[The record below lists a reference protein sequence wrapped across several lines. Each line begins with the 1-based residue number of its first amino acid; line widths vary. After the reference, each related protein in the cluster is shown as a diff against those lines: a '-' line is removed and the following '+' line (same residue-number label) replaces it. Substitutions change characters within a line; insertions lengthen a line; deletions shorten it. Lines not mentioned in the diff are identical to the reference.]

1 MERPLGKHR
10 LCLVRAGRRPRV
22 QLEVWYKTRRRKE
35 PWDRMLVATMGKVG
49 ESDGLVMLGHLNT
62 KVLPLVDK
70 VREAIPEFDAL
81 AIVETV
87 SLR

>member
-10 LCLVRAGRRPRV
+10 LCLVRVGRGLRV
-22 QLEVWYKTRRRKE
+22 QLEVWYKTRRRKS
-35 PWDRMLVATMGKVG
+35 PYDRVLVATMGG
-49 ESDGLVMLGHLNT
+49 ESDGLSLTEQVNGR
-62 KVLPLVDK
+62 VEPLMGE
-70 VREAIPEFDAL
+70 VRSALSAFEAL